1 MRVFMLVPA
10 VAALFA
16 AQLPAQ
22 DTTELLNRMK
32 AMEDR
37 IKALEA
43 EVQTLGEVRRGDRVA
58 LVGFPIANAAEVKAL
73 AEQDKPAATSGP
85 AKASARVH
93 FGFRERIG

>member
-37 IKALEA
+37 IRALEA
-43 EVQTLGEVRRGDRVA
+43 RCGRSRLSHRARLPWQLRPRLPRCRRPRLKPPRKAPHPVRR
-58 LVGFPIANAAEVKAL
+58 
-73 AEQDKPAATSGP
+73 
-85 AKASARVH
+85 
-93 FGFRERIG
+93 